1 MTPIVITFLLLSVA
15 AVSPV
20 SVHRN
25 GTKKMEES
33 VSAKIE
39 KANANVDPGDLTYNL
54 TYGDIKVPMSDEEG
68 FFRDATP
75 CSIIGCKW
83 PKTGNEVI
91 IPYEI
96 SRNFTKREK
105 RFIKDTLR
113 EFSSGERTTCIR
125 FVRKTELDIN
135 YLSFV
140 SHNGCWSYIGQIGG
154 RQQISLQRNSCVFK
168 NIVQHEVLHALGF
181 HHEQVRYD
189 RNLYVTIKYEN
200 IQPGTENNF
209 DIAPTNNMG
218 APYDYDSVM
227 HYNAFSA
234 SENGQPTI
242 VAKYR
247 SITNFGIGPEM
258 SDNDYARL
266 NRLYEC

>member
-1 MTPIVITFLLLSVA
+1 MTPIVITVLLLSVA
-15 AVSPV
+15 AVSSV
-20 SVHRN
+20 SIHRN
-25 GTKKMEES
+25 GTKKMES

-39 KANANVDPGDLTYNL
+39 KANANVNPGNLTYNL
-54 TYGDIKVPMSDEEG
+54 TYGDIIEHISDEEG
-68 FFRDATP
+68 ILRDATP
-75 CSIIGCKW
+75 CFIIGCKW
-83 PKTGNEVI
+83 PKTGKEVI

-96 SRNFTKREK
+96 SRNFTKRLK

-125 FVRKTELDIN
+125 FVRKTEIDIN

-140 SHNGCWSYIGQIGG
+140 SQNGCRSNLGQIGG
-154 RQQISLQRNSCVFK
+154 GQIIDLKRDKCMRK

-181 HHEQVRYD
+181 HHEHVRYD
-189 RNLYVTIKYEN
+189 RNDYVTIKYEN
-200 IQPGTENNF
+200 IKPGAKKNF

-234 SENGQPTI
+234 SKNGQPTI

-247 SITNFGIGPEM
+247 SITHFGITTEM